1 MNSQLVCDLTSLI
14 AIICEAGFVQVWNVG
29 FCRGQLE
36 QACLAIRLQLAG
48 PTTSVH
54 IISSDPAALTPST
67 SHKLSTCTPALF
79 STMSTIRKAYME
91 ISNGI
96 RGLRFHRDSPSS
108 SSSDSSNNNS
118 TNSNGAVGNLPNSSG
133 NVKPNSADEGSKT
146 SASLPSVR
154 TSKSVVHSEESAV
167 AHAMSRLFPNKYSH
181 SSSSSAS
188 SSPSPSRT
196 NLSRN
201 YDSRTSSST
210 TSTSQS
216 SSSSTHSSP
225 SSLNSTVKLSTST
238 SQQTSFSSS
247 LSSQSSN
254 DSSITSKVASNGDA
268 SLCQNGRPSPVPS
281 SVRRMSKENVFTQT
295 KLVGSPKAGIAS
307 RIRKLNLS
315 MTGQKWGAKPETMSE
330 LMNDESFIQKFF
342 FYFSADERRF
352 LCMVC
357 RKWRTILYDSVY
369 WTGATPVIDFKVWSG
384 DPGKRKL
391 CFDHF
396 QQRGFDQV
404 CFISAVDR
412 DISDFVSST
421 PGARRTLRA
430 VCIRCS
436 NITDSALENLIR
448 KAPSISRLELSNCNE
463 VTGSGLWACLNPKIQ
478 SLTITDCI
486 HIADDTIG
494 AIAQLLPH
502 LHELNLQAYHV
513 TDNGLAL
520 FDSKLN
526 SSIRIL
532 RLTSCW
538 EVTNHGVVN
547 IIHSLPNVT
556 VLSLSGCSKVT
567 DDGIE
572 IIAENMKRLKSL
584 DISWCS
590 RVTDASL
597 EYVACDLGSLD
608 ELILDRCTHV
618 TDIGIGYISTMTS
631 LTRLFIRWCVQ
642 VGDFGLHHIF
652 SMRNLRILSIA
663 GCRRLT
669 SNGLYGLRHL
679 QRLHEL
685 EVTNCPGANSAVCR
699 YLKDNMPNTLLLE

>member
-1 MNSQLVCDLTSLI
+1 
-14 AIICEAGFVQVWNVG
+14 
-29 FCRGQLE
+29 
-36 QACLAIRLQLAG
+36 
-48 PTTSVH
+48 
-54 IISSDPAALTPST
+54 
-67 SHKLSTCTPALF
+67 
-79 STMSTIRKAYME
+79 ME

-96 RGLRFHRDSPSS
+96 RGLRFHRDNATSS
-108 SSSDSSNNNS
+108 SNDNSNNNSSSNS
-118 TNSNGAVGNLPNSSG
+118 TNSNGAVSSVAAATG
-133 NVKPNSADEGSKT
+133 PLKSGTTMASEEGCK
-146 SASLPSVR
+146 ASGSLATVR

-167 AHAMSRLFPNKYSH
+167 AHAMSRLFPNKYSQ
-181 SSSSSAS
+181 SSPS
-188 SSPSPSRT
+188 SSPSSSPKT
-196 NLSRN
+196 
-201 YDSRTSSST
+201 DSSKNHDPKTSSNLPGSSLTPPCSSSQTST
-210 TSTSQS
+210 TKSSAPAHQSSSFLS
-216 SSSSTHSSP
+216 SSSST
-225 SSLNSTVKLSTST
+225 
-238 SQQTSFSSS
+238 SSS
-247 LSSQSSN
+247 A
-254 DSSITSKVASNGDA
+254 SKLTVNGDVQI
-268 SLCQNGRPSPVPS
+268 CQNGRPSPNLS
-281 SVRRMSKENVFTQT
+281 AARRVSKENVFTQT

-315 MTGQKWGAKPETMSE
+315 MTGQKWAAKPETISE
-330 LMNDESFIQKFF
+330 LMNDDAFIRKFF
-342 FYFSADERRF
+342 LYFTPNERRI
-352 LCMVC
+352 LCIVC
-357 RKWRTILYDSVY
+357 RKWQTILYDSVY
-369 WTGATPVIDFKVWSG
+369 WTGATPVIDFKHWTG

-404 CFISAVDR
+404 CFLSAVDR
-412 DISDFVSST
+412 DLSDFVSST
-421 PGARRTLRA
+421 PGARRSLRA

-436 NITDSALENLIR
+436 NITDSALENLLR
-448 KAPSISRLELSNCNE
+448 KAPGISRLELSNCNE

-486 HIADDTIG
+486 HIADDTVG

-567 DDGIE
+567 DDGME

-590 RVTDASL
+590 RITDASL

-608 ELILDRCTHV
+608 ELILDR
-618 TDIGIGYISTMTS
+618 
-631 LTRLFIRWCVQ
+631 
-642 VGDFGLHHIF
+642 
-652 SMRNLRILSIA
+652 
-663 GCRRLT
+663 
-669 SNGLYGLRHL
+669 
-679 QRLHEL
+679 
-685 EVTNCPGANSAVCR
+685 
-699 YLKDNMPNTLLLE
+699 

>member
-1 MNSQLVCDLTSLI
+1 
-14 AIICEAGFVQVWNVG
+14 
-29 FCRGQLE
+29 
-36 QACLAIRLQLAG
+36 
-48 PTTSVH
+48 
-54 IISSDPAALTPST
+54 
-67 SHKLSTCTPALF
+67 
-79 STMSTIRKAYME
+79 MSTIRKAYME

-96 RGLRFHRDSPSS
+96 RGLRFHRDTATS
-108 SSSDSSNNNS
+108 SSSDNSNNNS
-118 TNSNGAVGNLPNSSG
+118 SSNSNGTVGAVASAAGALKPGTNLPSEE
-133 NVKPNSADEGSKT
+133 ACKT
-146 SASLPSVR
+146 SGSLPTVR

-167 AHAMSRLFPNKYSH
+167 AHAMSRLFPNKYSQSSPSSSPTSSPRTETSRNHDSKTLTNQH
-181 SSSSSAS
+181 SSSSTSSCTSLQTSTAKS
-188 SSPSPSRT
+188 SSFPS
-196 NLSRN
+196 
-201 YDSRTSSST
+201 
-210 TSTSQS
+210 S
-216 SSSSTHSSP
+216 SSSST
-225 SSLNSTVKLSTST
+225 STSVNK
-238 SQQTSFSSS
+238 
-247 LSSQSSN
+247 LA
-254 DSSITSKVASNGDA
+254 VNGDA
-268 SLCQNGRPSPVPS
+268 QVSQNGRPSPNLS
-281 SVRRMSKENVFTQT
+281 SVRRVSKENVFTQT

-315 MTGQKWGAKPETMSE
+315 MTGQKWCAKPETISE
-330 LMNDESFIQKFF
+330 LMNDDAFMRKFF
-342 FYFSADERRF
+342 LYFSPNERRF
-352 LCMVC
+352 LCIVC
-357 RKWRTILYDSVY
+357 RKWRTILYESTTY
-369 WTGATPVIDFKVWSG
+369 WTGATPVIDFKLWVG

-404 CFISAVDR
+404 CFLSAVDR
-412 DISDFVSST
+412 DLSDFVCST
-421 PGARRTLRA
+421 PGARRSLRA

-436 NITDSALENLIR
+436 NITDSALENLLR
-448 KAPSISRLELSNCNE
+448 KAPGISRLELSNCNE

-486 HIADDTIG
+486 HIADDTVG

-567 DDGIE
+567 DDGME

-590 RVTDASL
+590 RITDASL

-618 TDIGIGYISTMTS
+618 TDIGVGYISTMTS
-631 LTRLFIRWCVQ
+631 LTRLFIRWCIQ

-652 SMRNLRILSIA
+652 SMRNLRVLSIA

-699 YLKDNMPNTLLLE
+699 YLKDNMPNTLILE

>member
-1 MNSQLVCDLTSLI
+1 
-14 AIICEAGFVQVWNVG
+14 
-29 FCRGQLE
+29 
-36 QACLAIRLQLAG
+36 
-48 PTTSVH
+48 
-54 IISSDPAALTPST
+54 
-67 SHKLSTCTPALF
+67 
-79 STMSTIRKAYME
+79 ME

-96 RGLRFHRDSPSS
+96 RGLRFHRDTPTS

-118 TNSNGAVGNLPNSSG
+118 SSNSNGAVGSVAAATSSLKSG
-133 NVKPNSADEGSKT
+133 QPVT
-146 SASLPSVR
+146 SEEACKSPSSVPAVR

-167 AHAMSRLFPNKYSH
+167 AHAMSRLFPNKYSQ
-181 SSSSSAS
+181 SSPS
-188 SSPSPSRT
+188 SSPSSSPKNDLARS
-196 NLSRN
+196 N
-201 YDSRTSSST
+201 DSKATSNQHNSSST
-210 TSTSQS
+210 S
-216 SSSSTHSSP
+216 
-225 SSLNSTVKLSTST
+225 
-238 SQQTSFSSS
+238 SFSSS
-247 LSSQSSN
+247 SQTS
-254 DSSITSKVASNGDA
+254 TSKLSTTTAQNSSSFPSSSTSSTSPSTGKLTANGDVQV
-268 SLCQNGRPSPVPS
+268 CQNGRPSPSPNLS
-281 SVRRMSKENVFTQT
+281 TARRVSKENVFTQT

-315 MTGQKWGAKPETMSE
+315 MTGQKWGAKPETMCE
-330 LMNDESFIQKFF
+330 LMSEDTFLRKFF
-342 FYFSADERRF
+342 LYFNPNERRI
-352 LCMVC
+352 LCIVC

-369 WTGATPVIDFKVWSG
+369 WSGATPVIDFKHWAG

-404 CFISAVDR
+404 CFLSAVDR
-412 DISDFVSST
+412 DLSDFVSST
-421 PGARRTLRA
+421 PGARRSLRA
-430 VCIRCS
+430 VCVRCS
-436 NITDSALENLIR
+436 NITDSALENLLR
-448 KAPSISRLELSNCNE
+448 KAPGISRLELSNCNE

-486 HIADDTIG
+486 HIADDTVG

-567 DDGIE
+567 DDGME

-590 RVTDASL
+590 RITDASL

-608 ELILDRCTHV
+608 ELILDRY
-618 TDIGIGYISTMTS
+618 GTS
-631 LTRLFIRWCVQ
+631 LV
-642 VGDFGLHHIF
+642 
-652 SMRNLRILSIA
+652 
-663 GCRRLT
+663 
-669 SNGLYGLRHL
+669 
-679 QRLHEL
+679 
-685 EVTNCPGANSAVCR
+685 
-699 YLKDNMPNTLLLE
+699 